1 MNVQVNASFQV
12 NDHLNSVIEEKVSK
26 LANYYDRITEAEIYL
41 KIGEKRHRHAEDQI
55 VELRVSVPGHTFFA
69 EDHSDKFEKAVAGA
83 ADKVKR
89 QLLKHKEQVTDHH

>member
-55 VELRVSVPGHTFFA
+55 VELRVAVPGHTFFA